1 MSNPLSIDK
10 RKSKSD
16 HETFSPPTTSPK
28 IQKTNSMPSLNS
40 ENRKNSLLKHVL
52 RPIGE
57 FSPPSPSKD
66 DLNSFITKRRS
77 GLSEEFLELEKIR
90 KEMLE
95 VETISL
101 SSEEKKEE

>member
-1 MSNPLSIDK
+1 MINPLSIEK

-16 HETFSPPTTSPK
+16 HDTFSPPTTSTK
-28 IQKTNSMPSLNS
+28 IMKTNSLPSLNS
-40 ENRKNSLLKHVL
+40 ESRKNSLLKHVL

-66 DLNSFITKRRS
+66 DLNSFINKRRS

-95 VETISL
+95 IEIISS
-101 SSEEKKEE
+101 SSEDKKE